1 MKLLVVL
8 GGEELY
14 SRIVPSF
21 EALGLEVI
29 WYRDI
34 IKAMDN
40 VEELDP
46 DAVIIS
52 SSDFPRHWKTLV
64 QYANMVLPVKQR
76 SFLLL
81 ADESI
86 PPQDRVKARFLGV
99 AGFFTESLL
108 HPQGLERFEALLMKG
123 RPKLLTPGSGIKE
136 KPKKKPSKLA
146 LIFTNPI
153 SGATITGKIKKISSM
168 GLYFAPDHPYLTRN
182 LYQNTVI
189 SGASL
194 RAGSDIL
201 EPACIV
207 EKTGRLMHLRFT
219 SFQGTGRSKLK
230 NYLLKPALET
240 HPANS

>member
-1 MKLLVVL
+1 MKLLVIL

-64 QYANMVLPVKQR
+64 QYSKMVLPVKQR

-86 PPQDRVKARFLGV
+86 PSQDRVKARFLGV

-108 HPQGLERFEALLMKG
+108 HQEGIERFEALIMKG
-123 RPKLLTPGSGIKE
+123 RPGIPKGLTKE
-136 KPKKKPSKLA
+136 KPKRKPSKLA
-146 LIFTNPI
+146 LIFTNPV

-168 GLYFAPDHPYLTRN
+168 GLYFTPDHPYLTRN
-182 LYQNTVI
+182 LHQNTYI

-201 EPACIV
+201 EPVCMV
-207 EKTGRLMHLRFT
+207 EKSGHLMHLRFT
-219 SFQGTGRSKLK
+219 SFSGGGRAILK
-230 NYLLKPALET
+230 NYLLKLAVET
-240 HPANS
+240 QAKN